1 MSRATPPA
9 RRAFPYAAVLTVALG
24 HFVHD
29 TFTAFFAPLLPLLR
43 ERLNLSLGLAG
54 SLTFFLQAPSLF
66 NPVIG
71 FWADRTRWMR
81 WFVVLAPGLTA
92 TGMTLLGWTSDYAAL
107 AVLLL
112 AVGVSVAMF
121 HAPAP
126 ALVARLAEP
135 YTGRGMSIF
144 MAAGELGRAVGP
156 VLAVSAAA
164 WWGLPGLPRLAAL
177 GWLASAVL
185 FWRLAR
191 VEPLPRDRR
200 WNDAALH
207 AWLRR
212 WAPPLAVLILGRAF
226 MVGALNVFL
235 PTFLHAQGRSVQAA
249 GWITGAYEAAGVLGA
264 LTSGTLSDFLGR
276 KRTLVLVQT
285 LAVAFLWAFVATP
298 DPWRVAWLLPLGFT
312 ALAAQPIMLALV
324 QDHAHQARATA
335 NGVYLALSFAL
346 RPIAVTLSGMIGD
359 AWGLKGAFALG
370 GGLALLS
377 LLALRKL
384 PGDALRAGRAG

>member
-1 MSRATPPA
+1 MPPATPEP
-9 RRAFPYAAVLTVALG
+9 RRGFPYGAVLTVALG

-43 ERLNLSLGLAG
+43 ERLDLSLALAG
-54 SLTFFLQAPSLF
+54 SLTFFRQAPSLL
-66 NPVIG
+66 NPIIG
-71 FWADRTRWMR
+71 FWADRARWLR

-92 TGMTLLGWTSDYAAL
+92 TGMTLLGWTTSYTAL

-112 AVGVSVAMF
+112 AVGLSVAMF

-135 YTGRGMSIF
+135 QTGRGMSIF

-156 VLAVSAAA
+156 VLAVSAVA

-185 FWRLAR
+185 FWRLAHL
-191 VEPLPRDRR
+191 EPLPRDRR
-200 WNDAALH
+200 WDDGALR

-226 MVGALNVFL
+226 VVGALNTFL

-249 GWITGAYEAAGVLGA
+249 GWIFGAYEAAGVLGA

-276 KRTLVLVQT
+276 KRTIALVQT
-285 LAVAFLWAFVATP
+285 LAVVFLWAFVFTP

-312 ALAAQPIMLALV
+312 ALAAQPVMLALV

-346 RPIAVTLSGMIGD
+346 RPLAVTLSGFIGD
-359 AWGLKGAFALG
+359 GWGLQRAFTLG
-370 GGLALLS
+370 GVLALLS
-377 LLALRKL
+377 LLALRQL
-384 PGDALRAGRAG
+384 PGDTLRAGRAG